1 MKSYFVYIM
10 SSQRRVLYIGITSKL
25 EQRTFQHK
33 THALG
38 GFTAKY
44 NVTSLVYYENYDDVH
59 KAIGREKE
67 LKGWLRVKKVALI
80 ESVNPKWKDLSFSW
94 SQKHRFTPDIKKA
107 S

>member
-1 MKSYFVYIM
+1 MLSED
-10 SSQRRVLYIGITSKL
+10 SLQSTTS
-25 EQRTFQHK
+25 
-33 THALG
+33 
-38 GFTAKY
+38 
-44 NVTSLVYYENYDDVH
+44 TSLVYYENYDDVH

-67 LKGWLRVKKVALI
+67 LTGWLRVKKVALI